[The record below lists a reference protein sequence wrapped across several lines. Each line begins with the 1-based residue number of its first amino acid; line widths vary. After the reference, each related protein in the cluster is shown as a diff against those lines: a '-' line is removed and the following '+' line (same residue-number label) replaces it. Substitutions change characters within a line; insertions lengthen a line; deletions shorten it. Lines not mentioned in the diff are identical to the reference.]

1 MAGADNQI
9 DMRGPPAPIDYAA
22 LSLAGVFQA
31 AALVHRLAN
40 GDTVDQAQQQSLL
53 ATVPTHRA
61 SELAEV
67 FPEPADYQLGAQVA
81 IEALSGKTSA
91 PEILRYALQLVDLAK
106 LLRGVPQIV
115 DKLGRLLDELNRTP
129 PDSSDLARIY
139 QQTISTLGKRIQV
152 TGNPQIL
159 QREESAD
166 TIRALLL
173 AGVRMAWLW
182 HQLGGRRW
190 LLILRRQPLLLA
202 LQPIAQSARAE

>member
-1 MAGADNQI
+1 MTDPSKQAERG
-9 DMRGPPAPIDYAA
+9 GPPSSVDYGA
-22 LSLAGVFQA
+22 LSLAGVFLA
-31 AALVHRLAN
+31 ATLVHRMAS
-40 GDTVDQAQQQSLL
+40 GDRVDRAQQDTLL
-53 ATVPTHRA
+53 ATIPTHQA
-61 SELAEV
+61 TELSEV
-67 FPEPADYQLGAQVA
+67 FPHPAAYQLGAQMA
-81 IEALSGKTSA
+81 MNALSGRSTA

-115 DKLGRLLDELNRTP
+115 AKLGRLLDDLDPTSNSTAELAN
-129 PDSSDLARIY
+129 IY

-152 TGNPQIL
+152 TGDPQIL

-202 LQPIAQSARAE
+202 LQPIAQPERPE

>member
-1 MAGADNQI
+1 MADANDQAD
-9 DMRGPPAPIDYAA
+9 RGGPPSSVDYGA
-22 LSLAGVFQA
+22 LSLAGIFLA
-31 AALVHRLAN
+31 ATLVHRVAS
-40 GDTVDQAQQQSLL
+40 GERVDQAQQDTLL
-53 ATVPTHRA
+53 ATIPTHQA
-61 SELAEV
+61 TQLSEV
-67 FPEPADYQLGAQVA
+67 FPEPAAYQQGAQVA
-81 IEALSGKTSA
+81 INALSGRSTA

-115 DKLGRLLDELNRTP
+115 AKLGRLLDDLEHKP
-129 PDSSDLARIY
+129 SSTADLANIY

-152 TGNPQIL
+152 TGDPQIL

-202 LQPIAQSARAE
+202 LQPIAQPELLQ

>member
-1 MAGADNQI
+1 MADADDQI
-9 DMRGPPAPIDYAA
+9 GMRGPPAPIDYAA
-22 LSLAGVFQA
+22 LALAGVFQA
-31 AALVHRLAN
+31 AALVHRLAS

-115 DKLGRLLDELNRTP
+115 AKLGRLLDELNRTP

-166 TIRALLL
+166 IIRALLL

-190 LLILRRQPLLLA
+190 LLVLRRQPLLLA
-202 LQPIAQSARAE
+202 LQPIAQPARAE

>member
-1 MAGADNQI
+1 MAAANKQTDRG
-9 DMRGPPAPIDYAA
+9 GPPSSVDYGA
-22 LSLAGVFQA
+22 LSLAGVFLA
-31 AALVHRLAN
+31 ATLVHRMAS
-40 GDTVDQAQQQSLL
+40 GDRVDPEQQDTLL
-53 ATVPTHRA
+53 ATIPTHQA
-61 SELAEV
+61 TELSEV
-67 FPEPADYQLGAQVA
+67 FPEPAAYQLGAQVA
-81 IEALSGKTSA
+81 IDALSGRSTA

-115 DKLGRLLDELNRTP
+115 AKLGRLLDDLEPTP
-129 PDSSDLARIY
+129 NSNADLANIY

-152 TGNPQIL
+152 TGDPQIL

-202 LQPIAQSARAE
+202 LQPIAQPERPE